1 MTRQGVLGLGPPGI
15 SQPHWIGLGIGLVP
29 ARVMA
34 STLRLTLEQA
44 GYVLIIGCGQR
55 LPQAMSLAMSQAI
68 SRTMSVGANVLRQSP
83 RIRIKFFLRSRLGG
97 YQLPRVTLDM
107 NCLPKTKLATNSY
120 PQEQQETCPPP
131 HFLFPVMGVTRVPHA
146 LRAPAVLPPAKLRT
160 GLAQTGPAQSQGRTS
175 WSPSPT
181 NSG

>member
-55 LPQAMSLAMSQAI
+55 LPQAMSLPMSQAM

-131 HFLFPVMGVTRVPHA
+131 HFLFPVMWGNTCPTRPARSCCASSCQASHRPRSDWARPEPRSHLLVP
-146 LRAPAVLPPAKLRT
+146 
-160 GLAQTGPAQSQGRTS
+160 QSH
-175 WSPSPT
+175 
-181 NSG
+181 